1 MIKELIILA
10 QAAVQSPPN
19 IMDSNQVPVYSWER
33 PSQPPRYQQPRTG
46 IFMQSGSTPPPVFE
60 EIEE

>member
-10 QAAVQSPPN
+10 QVTTQSPS
-19 IMDSNQVPVYSWER
+19 IMDSNQVPVYSWEK
-33 PSQPPRYQQPRTG
+33 PQTPPRYQQPRTG

>member
-1 MIKELIILA
+1 MIEYVFLA
-10 QAAVQSPPN
+10 QMITQSPN
-19 IMDSNQVPVYSWER
+19 IMDSEQVPVYSWEK
-33 PSQPPRYQQPRTG
+33 PYTAPRYQQPRTG